1 MVDVGSWQHRWWSWL
16 SIMSSSAWWSPRVTS
31 LLPPHQS
38 CSHPTVAGPGV
49 LCVSSNWCL
58 LFISQGSALTHGNQC
73 QKLEIGRFLT
83 QGIQI
88 IYHSERVIKC
98 TTVGVSTAMQTIF
111 ITSKDVNLGTL
122 WRGYY
127 ILMQNANCFA
137 SRLWL
142 DRPMRRPGWEG
153 QPTRL
158 AHQSRHSDP

>member
-1 MVDVGSWQHRWWSWL
+1 MDLINLEWLMLALGSTGDGPGYL
-16 SIMSSSAWWSPRVTS
+16 SCHHQLDEVLQWRHCC
-31 LLPPHQS
+31 LLI
-38 CSHPTVAGPGV
+38 TVAGPGV

-73 QKLEIGRFLT
+73 QKLDFGRFSN

-98 TTVGVSTAMQTIF
+98 TTVRVSIARMQTIF

-142 DRPMRRPGWEG
+142 DRPTKRPGWEG
-153 QPTRL
+153 QPIRL
-158 AHQSRHSDP
+158 AH